1 MPPPIRLVPLALVL
15 PALCSCSLFAPRPAG
30 VAMRFAWPE
39 DLTGR
44 VTHTHSVVA
53 DGEALVLEV
62 HRTFQ
67 LKVEPGEKQG
77 QRRLVSTLTEASPA
91 EFAEGLDPEATVIF
105 DREGAFVGIEQPAES
120 ASMDMVRQMQLSPE
134 EEIEARHEV
143 ELKLERQAQEK
154 WIRHVAR
161 WRGATLFPREIVRF
175 STKAWIGRSPAE
187 RRQVEAEERNTL
199 EAQVPCTPAD
209 VKRRCVRIRVEL
221 VPLVPSEDGKMN
233 KATVSFELVTEPST
247 LLPYFSRLLRT
258 EEVALGFIGQET
270 THEFTQMDEYVF
282 SYGDEPPG
290 QGDVDAPAAP
300 EAAPMKP

>member
-1 MPPPIRLVPLALVL
+1 MSPPTRLVLLALVL

-39 DLTGR
+39 NLMGR

-91 EFAEGLDPEATVIF
+91 ESAEGLDPEPTVIF
-105 DREGAFVGIEQPAES
+105 DREAAFLGIEQPAES
-120 ASMDMVRQMQLSPE
+120 ASMDMVKQMQLSPE
-134 EEIEARHEV
+134 EEVEARHEV
-143 ELKLERQAQEK
+143 EQKLERQAREK
-154 WIRHVAR
+154 WIRQVAR
-161 WRGATLFPREIVRF
+161 WHGVTLLPREVVRF
-175 STKAWIGRSPAE
+175 RTKTWIGRSPAQ
-187 RRQVEAEERNTL
+187 RRQVEAEERNSL

-221 VPLVPSEDGKMN
+221 VPLIASEDGKMN
-233 KATVSFELVTEPST
+233 KAIASFELVTEPFT

-258 EEVALGFIGQET
+258 EEVALGLIGQET
-270 THEFTQMDEYVF
+270 THELTQMDEYAF

-290 QGDVDAPAAP
+290 QGAVDAPVAP